1 MPGKTLIAATGL
13 FAFLLVSGCI
23 MPGGPYHE
31 YRVETLKERI
41 LVPEMHAIKEKKS
54 EEPFASVLV
63 PDRPISLEEAIA
75 IALKNNHRLRQAF
88 EDMGIAGYDRAI
100 ARSLFMPHVSA
111 GYAYD
116 RSNRQPAMVDPG
128 NPLMPPMYAGEKE
141 FRRAEIKVMMT
152 IWDFG
157 RSLGTYNQANLGR
170 DIANLVYRRTRQ
182 QVIFQVVNAYFN
194 VLRAQRGKVIA
205 QESLNQAKE
214 HLKTAESFERYGV
227 VDRNDVLR
235 ARVQVAEVRQMLI
248 KAKNAMEL
256 ATSILNSV
264 LGVNVHLPTRVID
277 DTRIIPFSISLKD
290 CLQLAIE
297 NRPEFNVVQKAIGI
311 EEEGIRAA
319 RAGHLPRIYVA
330 GGYNWNDDDYQKF
343 ADPDGSLHGDNLY
356 GEIGIQ
362 IGLFSGG
369 KTTAEVRKAKKKLTR
384 AEEKAKEVCDGIS
397 LQVKAAFLA
406 IQEAKDRI
414 GVAKEAVAQAEEN
427 LRLINNKYRENVV
440 TSTDVVDAETL
451 LTRNKQNYYT
461 ALYDYIVAIAQ
472 LESAV
477 GKKIIGPEKA
487 AGLISPGLQVEKRNQ
502 RRGNNETG

>member
-1 MPGKTLIAATGL
+1 MKGTPISL
-13 FAFLLVSGCI
+13 FALLLVCGCI
-23 MPGGPYHE
+23 APGDSYHDNTVDAL
-31 YRVETLKERI
+31 RDRI
-41 LVPEMHAIKEKKS
+41 LIPKMGTIQEDKLDGMGTLL
-54 EEPFASVLV
+54 LV
-63 PDRPISLEEAIA
+63 PNRPISIQEAIE
-75 IALKNNHRLRQAF
+75 IALKNNSKLRQAF
-88 EDMGIAGYDRAI
+88 EDMGIAGDNRDI

-116 RSNRQPAMVDPG
+116 WSNRQPVLVVEPD
-128 NPLMPPMYAGEKE
+128 NPLMTPFNIAEKE
-141 FRRAEIKVMMT
+141 FRRAEIKIMMT

-157 RSLGTYNQANLGR
+157 RSLGTYNQAKLGQ
-170 DIANLVYRRTRQ
+170 DIANLTYRRARQ

-205 QESLNQAKE
+205 EESLNQAKE
-214 HLKTAESFERYGV
+214 HLKTAESFEKYGL

-248 KAKNAMEL
+248 KTKNAMEL
-256 ATSILNSV
+256 ATSALNSV
-264 LGVNVHLPTRVID
+264 LGVNVNLPTRVIE
-277 DTRIIPFSISLKD
+277 DTRRIPFSFSLKD

-297 NRPEFNVVQKAIGI
+297 HRPEFKVVQKAISI
-311 EEEGIRAA
+311 EEEGVRAA
-319 RAGHLPRIYVA
+319 RSAHLPRIYVA
-330 GGYNWNDDDYQKF
+330 GNYNWNDDDYYKF
-343 ADPDGSLHGDNLY
+343 KDSTGSLHDYNLS

-362 IGLFSGG
+362 IDLFSGG
-369 KTTAEVRKAKKKLTR
+369 KTMSKVRKAKKKLTK
-384 AEEKAKEVCDGIS
+384 AQEKAKEVCDGIS

-487 AGLISPGLQVEKRNQ
+487 AGLESPGLRVEKRT
-502 RRGNNETG
+502 GGKETYETE

>member
-1 MPGKTLIAATGL
+1 MLGKTLIAAMGL
-13 FAFLLVSGCI
+13 FVLLLVYGCI
-23 MPGGPYHE
+23 TPGIQYHE
-31 YRVETLKERI
+31 NMAKILGERI
-41 LVPEMHAIKEKKS
+41 QVPNMHTIQEDKPERQHSSA
-54 EEPFASVLV
+54 LV
-63 PDRPISLEEAIA
+63 PDRPISLQEAIA
-75 IALKNNHRLRQAF
+75 IALKNNHTLRQAF
-88 EDMGIAGYDRAI
+88 EDMGIAGDDRAI
-100 ARSLFMPHVSA
+100 ARSIFLPAITA

-157 RSLGTYNQANLGR
+157 RSLGIYNQANLGR

-205 QESLNQAKE
+205 QESLNQARE

-256 ATSILNSV
+256 ATSSLNSF
-264 LGVNVHLPTRVID
+264 LGVNVNFPTTVIE
-277 DTRIIPFSISLKD
+277 DTRIIPFSFSLKA

-297 NRPEFNVVQKAIGI
+297 HRSEFKVVQKAIGI
-311 EEEGIRAA
+311 EEEAIRAT

-343 ADPDGSLHGDNLY
+343 ADSSGSLHDDNIS

-362 IGLFSGG
+362 IDLFSGG
-369 KTTAEVRKAKKKLTR
+369 RTMAEVRKAKKKLTR
-384 AEEKAKEVCDGIS
+384 AQEKAKEVCDGIS

-414 GVAKEAVAQAEEN
+414 GVAREAVAQAEEN

-440 TSTDVVDAETL
+440 ISTDVVDAETL
-451 LTRNKQNYYT
+451 LTRNKQNYYN

-472 LESAV
+472 LENAV
-477 GKKIIGPEKA
+477 GKKVIGPEKA
-487 AGLISPGLQVEKRNQ
+487 AGMGSPGLQEEKINQ
-502 RRGNNETG
+502 RRRNNETG